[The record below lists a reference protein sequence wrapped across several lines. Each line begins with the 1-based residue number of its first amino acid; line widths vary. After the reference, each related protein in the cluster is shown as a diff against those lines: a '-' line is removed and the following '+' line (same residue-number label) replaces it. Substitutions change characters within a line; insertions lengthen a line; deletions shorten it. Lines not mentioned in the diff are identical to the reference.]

1 MNKTAIDIAFNQA
14 IAYHQQG
21 EIDEAQILYEDIL
34 RSDHNHH
41 FALQFLGVIASQ
53 KGNHHYA
60 RRLLESS
67 LYLNPSDS
75 NALAN
80 LGQVYFYL
88 GMYEKAIESCDESI
102 ALNKD
107 NPLCHLTR
115 GKSLRYL
122 RRFEQAIDAFD
133 EVVRLQAS
141 LVEGYAHR
149 GFCWHNL
156 GDFVKALDNYV
167 QALRLS
173 PENAEVLS
181 HCAHALFSL
190 DRYAEAFEGIDKAL
204 QVDPNYAEALY
215 HRGLLLQ
222 HDSRLE
228 EAVACYSRAL
238 QLNPNYPQALEHL
251 AFVMHKMG
259 RSDQECLALL
269 DRSLLIQPH
278 SVSALKARAGLLV
291 RLKLLDEALADY
303 DQIVALE
310 PGDAVTHANRAETLL
325 LCKRTAEAIAG
336 FKAALAL
343 GGNEA
348 ELTYALA
355 SLGED
360 IAPTT
365 APTNYVVKLFDWY
378 ARHFDDHLQIQ
389 LEYRTPSLICQQ
401 ILGLAPGVDLEVL
414 DIGCGT
420 GLCGPLLKPFSRRLT
435 GVDLSPNMLEM
446 AAKRL
451 LYDELVCSD
460 LVEFLS
466 RHSDKFELVVA
477 ADVLL
482 YVGALEHVFLAARTA
497 MRLDGL
503 FSFSFE
509 TSEADD
515 LVLRPSRRYAHSVP
529 YVQRL
534 AAQHRFRIESMEAS
548 VIRKE
553 AGQSMH
559 GFIATLRAI

>member
-1 MNKTAIDIAFNQA
+1 MIDEAFNKA
-14 IAYHQQG
+14 IAHHQQG
-21 EIDEAQILYEDIL
+21 QIDEAHELYEEIL

-41 FALQFLGVIASQ
+41 FSLQFLGVIASQ

-67 LYLNPSDS
+67 LYLNPSDP

-80 LGQVYFYL
+80 LGQVYFCL
-88 GMYEKAIESCDESI
+88 GMYDKAIERCDQSI
-102 ALNKD
+102 ALNEE

-115 GKSLRYL
+115 GKALRYL
-122 RRFEQAIDAFD
+122 KRFEQAIEALD
-133 EVVRLQAS
+133 EVVRIQSS
-141 LVEGYAHR
+141 LAEAYAHR

-156 GDFVKALDNYV
+156 GDFAKALDNYV
-167 QALRLS
+167 QVLKLS

-190 DRYAEAFEGIDKAL
+190 ERYAEAFESIDEAL
-204 QVDPNYAEALY
+204 RLEPNYAEALY

-222 HDSRLE
+222 HDNRLE
-228 EAVACYSRAL
+228 EAVVCYSRAL

-251 AFVMHKMG
+251 AFVMHKMAK
-259 RSDQECLALL
+259 SDQECLALL
-269 DRSLLIQPH
+269 DRSLLVQPH

-291 RLKLLDEALADY
+291 RLKMLDEALADY

-310 PGDAVTHANRAETLL
+310 PSDAVTRANRAETLL
-325 LCKRTAEAIAG
+325 LCKRTVEAIAG
-336 FKAALAL
+336 FKTALAL

-360 IAPTT
+360 MAPTT

-378 ARHFDDHLQIQ
+378 ARHFDDHLQSQ
-389 LEYRTPSLICQQ
+389 LEYRTPSQLCQQ
-401 ILGLAPGVDLEVL
+401 ILGLEPGVNLEVL
-414 DIGCGT
+414 DLGCGT

-446 AAKRL
+446 ASKRS

-460 LVEFLS
+460 LSEFL
-466 RHSDKFELVVA
+466 RLHSNKFELVVA

-482 YVGALEHVFLAARTA
+482 YVGALESVFLAARTA
-497 MRLDGL
+497 MRLGGL

-509 TSEADD
+509 ISETED
-515 LVLRPSRRYAHSVP
+515 LVLRPTRRYAHSVA

-553 AGQSMH
+553 AGQSMQ
-559 GFIATLRAI
+559 GYITTLRAI

>member
-1 MNKTAIDIAFNQA
+1 MNKTAIDTAFNQA
-14 IAYHQQG
+14 IAHHQQG
-21 EIDEAQILYEDIL
+21 QIDEAQVLYENIL

-67 LYLNPSDS
+67 LHLNPSDPS
-75 NALAN
+75 ALAN
-80 LGQVYFYL
+80 LGQIYFYL
-88 GMYEKAIESCDESI
+88 GMFDKAVERCDQSN
-102 ALNKD
+102 ALNMA

-122 RRFEQAIDAFD
+122 KRFDEAIEALD
-133 EVVRLQAS
+133 EVVRIQPS
-141 LVEGYAHR
+141 LAEVYAHR
-149 GFCWHNL
+149 GFCWHAL
-156 GDFVKALDNYV
+156 GDFGMAIDNYTV
-167 QALRLS
+167 ALRLN

-181 HCAHALFSL
+181 NCAHALFSL
-190 DRYAEAFEGIDKAL
+190 ERFTEAFESIDKAL
-204 QVDPNYAEALY
+204 QINPHYAEAHY
-215 HRGLLLQ
+215 HYGLLLQ
-222 HDSRLE
+222 HDNRLE
-228 EAVACYSRAL
+228 AAGACYGRAL

-251 AFVMHKMG
+251 AFVMYKMA

-269 DRSLLIQPH
+269 DRSLLVQPH

-291 RLKLLDEALADY
+291 RLKMLDEALADY

-325 LCKRTAEAIAG
+325 LCKRTTEAVAG

-389 LEYRTPSLICQQ
+389 LEYRTPSLMCQQ
-401 ILGLAPGVDLEVL
+401 ILGLKPGVDLEVL
-414 DIGCGT
+414 DLGCGT
-420 GLCGPLLKPFSRRLT
+420 GLCGPLLKPVSLRLT

-451 LYDELVCSD
+451 LYDELVCTD

-466 RHSDKFELVVA
+466 LHSDKFELVVA

-482 YVGALEHVFLAARTA
+482 YVGALESVFRSARTA
-497 MRLDGL
+497 MRLGGL

-509 TSEADD
+509 TSEAED

-559 GFIATLRAI
+559 GFITTLRAV